1 MARPKSQETLQK
13 ENDALKN
20 KLAKMEEMLNSL
32 MSENTKPKQ
41 KKVEIVEEFEDDS
54 IPEIPL
60 NKTVRVMSLFHGG
73 LNLKT
78 EQNGS
83 QVFRF
88 EMVGQILP
96 IIYSDLV
103 KILANQRKFF
113 ENGYCMILDKDV
125 VKAHYLE
132 DYCKKFIDAKTINNI
147 LDYESDKIEQIFSG
161 VTSVIQQTIV
171 DIIISKINKNDYVDK
186 NKISAINKV
195 YGKDI
200 FELAYKL
207 R

>member
-1 MARPKSQETLQK
+1 MARPKSQDTLQK
-13 ENDALKN
+13 ENETLKN

-32 MSENTKPKQ
+32 MTERLESSVNQSDFKP
-41 KKVEIVEEFEDDS
+41 VEFEE

-60 NKTVRVMSLFHGG
+60 NKTVRIMSLFHGG

-78 EQNGS
+78 EQSGG
-83 QVFRF
+83 QIFRF

-132 DYCKKFIDAKTINNI
+132 DYYKKFIDVKTINNI
-147 LDYESDKIEQIFSG
+147 LDYDVEKIEQIFSN
-161 VTSVIQQTIV
+161 TTPVIQQTIV
-171 DIIISKINKNDYVDK
+171 DIIVSKINKNEYVDR
-186 NKISAINKV
+186 NRVLVINKA
-195 YGKDI
+195 YGKDV
-200 FELAYKL
+200 FELAYRL

>member
-1 MARPKSQETLQK
+1 MARPKSQDTLQK
-13 ENDALKN
+13 ENETLKN

-32 MSENTKPKQ
+32 MTERLESSVNQSDSKP
-41 KKVEIVEEFEDDS
+41 VEFEE

-60 NKTVRVMSLFHGG
+60 NKTVRIMSLFHGG

-78 EQNGS
+78 EQSGG
-83 QVFRF
+83 QIFRF

-132 DYCKKFIDAKTINNI
+132 DYYKKFIDVKTINNI
-147 LDYESDKIEQIFSG
+147 LDYDVEKIEQIFSN
-161 VTSVIQQTIV
+161 TTPVIQQTIV
-171 DIIISKINKNDYVDK
+171 DIIVSKINKNEYVDR
-186 NKISAINKV
+186 NRVLVINKA
-195 YGKDI
+195 YGKDV
-200 FELAYKL
+200 FELACRL